1 EDAPA
6 HRHARLPRVT
16 GLAPR
21 LAEHADLLRLLHVQ
35 RLAGL
40 VELQGRA
47 LEVHAQARRPGRR
60 GVRRRAPPDA
70 LPEALRVRLEP
81 QQAGRVREHRPR
93 VRLGEALALEQREE
107 DLGVPAGHVGVGL
120 ALARLI
126 AEVSPAVDHL
136 LRRATADA

>member
-1 EDAPA
+1 GVGAPEDRAGSLVQVADLVAVVALAAEVGEVALVDQGEDAPA

-16 GLAPR
+16 GPAPR

-47 LEVHAQARRPGRR
+47 LQVHAEARRPGRR

-70 LPEALRVRLEP
+70 PPEALRVRLEP

-93 VRLGEALALEQREE
+93 VRLGEALA
-107 DLGVPAGHVGVGL
+107 
-120 ALARLI
+120 
-126 AEVSPAVDHL
+126 
-136 LRRATADA
+136 